1 MAKGGG
7 RSAGK
12 LMEKSAEA
20 TWTAQDQLRCLDF
33 YPGDVV
39 A

>member
-1 MAKGGG
+1 MRPKMG
-7 RSAGK
+7 AGK
-12 LMEKSAEA
+12 SMERSAEA
-20 TWTAQDQLRCLDF
+20 TRTVQDQLRCLDF